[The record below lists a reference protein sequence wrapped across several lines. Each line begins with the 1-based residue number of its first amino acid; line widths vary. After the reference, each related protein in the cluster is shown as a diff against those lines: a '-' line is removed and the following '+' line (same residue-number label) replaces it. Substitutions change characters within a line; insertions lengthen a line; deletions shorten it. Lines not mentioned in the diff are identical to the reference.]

1 MEPEPAVN
9 VLDDDGLADVLLGV
23 LRKDARGDVGAVAGF
38 VGNDHGHGAVGGP
51 AGGFRRSFG
60 GSFGLGFCG
69 SLGLRGSLGLAA
81 GTQREH
87 HTEGKEQGKCFFS
100 FFLSFLS
107 FDEFGLFVPPKRCC
121 NVTRKF
127 RYLQGKFYKKSKQKK
142 NMLNLCKISVNFLFS
157 PGKKASRTALHCPDA
172 FYL

>member
-9 VLDDDGLADVLLGV
+9 VLDDDGLADVLFGV
-23 LRKDARGDVGAVAGF
+23 LRKDARGDVGTVAGF

-81 GTQREH
+81 GTTAR
-87 HTEGKEQGKCFFS
+87 TSYRGQGTGQMLFS

-107 FDEFGLFVPPKRCC
+107 FDGFGLFVPPKRCC
-121 NVTRKF
+121 NVTRMF
-127 RYLQGKFYKKSKQKK
+127 RYLQGKFYKKIQREEKHVKS
-142 NMLNLCKISVNFLFS
+142 L
-157 PGKKASRTALHCPDA
+157 
-172 FYL
+172 